1 MNHYIIWAISIVA
14 IAGVIIRPFKLPEAV
29 WAVAGALILFITGLI
44 SFKTVTT
51 GVGKGTD
58 VYLFLSGMMLLS
70 EAAREEKL
78 FDWIASYT
86 VRASRGSAERLFLL
100 IFVAGTVVTALLSN
114 DATAVVLTPAV
125 IASCQAA
132 GVKNN
137 LPYLLICAFVANA
150 ASFLLPISN
159 PANLVIYQKELP
171 SLLTWL
177 GHFLLPSIV
186 VIVLTYVVLKRLQNK
201 SLKETF
207 ESDLPQ
213 PVLSKTGKLALYG
226 IILTIVVLLT
236 CSALDI
242 QLGWPTFITG
252 LLCTVLISITSKKS
266 MGVFLK
272 QVSWGVLALVAGLFV
287 IVEALTQTGVTH
299 MLADA
304 MFGNAAGHDKTAS
317 FLTGSGLAVACNLV
331 NNLPAGL
338 IAGEISQMSHIS
350 DLIRKAIL
358 IGIDL
363 GPNLSVTGSLAT
375 ILWLNALRR
384 ENINVT
390 AMQFLKY
397 GVFVMLIPLIAVL
410 LLLPYISF

>member
-1 MNHYIIWAISIVA
+1 M
-14 IAGVIIRPFKLPEAV
+14 
-29 WAVAGALILFITGLI
+29 
-44 SFKTVTT
+44 
-51 GVGKGTD
+51 
-58 VYLFLSGMMLLS
+58 
-70 EAAREEKL
+70 
-78 FDWIASYT
+78 
-86 VRASRGSAERLFLL
+86 
-100 IFVAGTVVTALLSN
+100 
-114 DATAVVLTPAV
+114 
-125 IASCQAA
+125 
-132 GVKNN
+132 
-137 LPYLLICAFVANA
+137 
-150 ASFLLPISN
+150 
-159 PANLVIYQKELP
+159 
-171 SLLTWL
+171 
-177 GHFLLPSIV
+177 

-252 LLCTVLISITSKKS
+252 LLCTVLISITSKNRW
-266 MGVFLK
+266 VFFETGF
-272 QVSWGVLALVAGLFV
+272 VGVLALVAGLFV